1 MILNNMKRLIGWRT
15 EREDDYANTA
25 LQIQKQILKR
35 RYAEGKQNEFYRK
48 QSKFSRPVVCYDNLT
63 SKDTKNVILFEK
75 EKLREFN

>member
-35 RYAEGKQNEFYRK
+35 RYTEAKQNRSHGN
-48 QSKFSRPVVCYDNLT
+48 QLKFKRPVVCYANTGLAT
-63 SKDTKNVILFEK
+63 KDAKNIIFLKKKIL
-75 EKLREFN
+75 